1 LRVDRI
7 IKMKNSMETWAAIL
21 LGIVLLLSITNEFV
35 SKKKNSNFEKQIVQ
49 DLDLSKTYGE
59 TNARWLEANQMLQRN
74 LAAALRGSGIKL
86 SRNLGNLIKKNLLK
100 RNGEIGKVKLLENSG
115 SMIMAKHGKI

>member
-1 LRVDRI
+1 MRVDRI
-7 IKMKNSMETWAAIL
+7 VKMKNSMETWAAIL

-35 SKKKNSNFEKQIVQ
+35 SKKNSNFRKTNSTGFR
-49 DLDLSKTYGE
+49 LSKTYGE
-59 TNARWLEANQMLQRN
+59 TNARWLEVNQMLKRN